1 MKRIILHVDMDA
13 FYAAVEVRDEPSLA
27 GKPLI
32 IGAMPDERG
41 VVATCSYEARKFGVR
56 SGMNIKDAYRLC
68 PQGVYRHPD
77 REKYRRVSAQ
87 LHEIWRSYADVV
99 EHVALDEGYLDITRT
114 AEGFGGPRAVAWKI
128 KERTKKE
135 TGLTCS
141 VGIGYSMTSAKL
153 ASEEKK
159 PDGFFEILTPEA
171 FVDLVIDRDI
181 RVLHGVGEKT
191 AEKLNQAGIFKV
203 RDVQAD
209 RQKVVAL
216 LGKWGRQIADLALGI
231 DDRPVTHTDEAE
243 AKSIGREITFQK
255 DTGDFDFLRDVLV
268 VLAVPLQARLR
279 RLKLYCRTVTLKLTY
294 WNMKG
299 VTRSRSGEATDRASE
314 ISLTASA
321 LLEDVMKSP
330 VRLIGISLQNLTES
344 HSRQLTFSDLG
355 GERDRRL
362 VEHWKNRVLA
372 LQQKYAV
379 NLFPSGTETQWEE
392 RLYDVISLMRERI
405 SLR

>member
-128 KERTKKE
+128 KDRTKKE

-141 VGIGYSMTSAKL
+141 VGVGYSMTSA
-153 ASEEKK
+153 ASGSGGWRNTGRTGYLPYSKS
-159 PDGFFEILTPEA
+159 TP
-171 FVDLVIDRDI
+171 
-181 RVLHGVGEKT
+181 
-191 AEKLNQAGIFKV
+191 
-203 RDVQAD
+203 
-209 RQKVVAL
+209 
-216 LGKWGRQIADLALGI
+216 
-231 DDRPVTHTDEAE
+231 
-243 AKSIGREITFQK
+243 
-255 DTGDFDFLRDVLV
+255 
-268 VLAVPLQARLR
+268 
-279 RLKLYCRTVTLKLTY
+279 
-294 WNMKG
+294 
-299 VTRSRSGEATDRASE
+299 
-314 ISLTASA
+314 
-321 LLEDVMKSP
+321 
-330 VRLIGISLQNLTES
+330 
-344 HSRQLTFSDLG
+344 
-355 GERDRRL
+355 
-362 VEHWKNRVLA
+362 
-372 LQQKYAV
+372 
-379 NLFPSGTETQWEE
+379 
-392 RLYDVISLMRERI
+392 
-405 SLR
+405 